1 MKRPTY
7 RIEYDLVTEEHLV
20 VLEAGEQAALM
31 DAIPRQL
38 AYQPSVETRN
48 RKRMRPNPVASFE
61 LRVGQLRVL
70 YDPGRGCPRRG
81 GYRHTPRRRRVGGAG
96 GASQRLRGDYRR
108 PPTAWSRGRG

>member
-7 RIEYDLVTEEHLV
+7 RIEYDSITEEHLV

-38 AYQPSVETRN
+38 AYQPTVETRN

-61 LRVGQLRVL
+61 LRVGQLRVY
-70 YDPGRGCPRRG
+70 YDVMEGADPLVTVRAIGSKQRE
-81 GYRHTPRRRRVGGAG
+81 RVRIGKEWVE
-96 GASQRLRGDYRR
+96 L
-108 PPTAWSRGRG
+108 